1 MSIDVGVAAKF
12 LVAKHATVDG
22 FSIDVSGFAD
32 GRSIDSGLDHSQS
45 EKEIE
50 WSENNVIRNSL
61 DQRLVRRHLQAI

>member
-32 GRSIDSGLDHSQS
+32 GRSIDSGLDDCKS
-45 EKEIE
+45 EKGM
-50 WSENNVIRNSL
+50 
-61 DQRLVRRHLQAI
+61 